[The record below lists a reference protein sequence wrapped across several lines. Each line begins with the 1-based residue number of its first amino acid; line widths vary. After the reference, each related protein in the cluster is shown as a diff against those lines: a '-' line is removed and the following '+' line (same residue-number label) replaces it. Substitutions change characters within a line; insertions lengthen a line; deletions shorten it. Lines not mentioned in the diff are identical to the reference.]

1 MAGARSPKSEV
12 DFRLFIFVAGAY
24 VPAMN
29 GFAVSKRRLPHLG
42 VMVALAMLWI
52 GCVRTKVDWNSRIG
66 LYDFDQ
72 AVVELGPPD
81 KSATLSDGTVVAEWM
96 TRRGSA
102 GGYSDMY
109 YGGPRPYP
117 YWRGYSPPAYYYDD
131 APSASFFLRLVFDP
145 EGRLTDW
152 RKLAR

>member
-1 MAGARSPKSEV
+1 VLRSPGSEI
-12 DFRLFIFVAGAY
+12 DFRLFIFASGAY

-29 GFAVSKRRLPHLG
+29 GFAVSGRSTLHLG
-42 VMVALAMLWI
+42 VVLGLAMLWI
-52 GCVRTKVDWNSRIG
+52 GCVSNKIDWNSRLG
-66 LYDFDQ
+66 LYTFDQ

-102 GGYSDMY
+102 GGYSDIY
-109 YGGPRPYP
+109 YGAPRPYP
-117 YWRGYSPPAYYYDD
+117 YWRGYYPPAYYYDP
-131 APSASFFLRLVFDP
+131 PSPAYFLRLVFDP